1 MPFGLD
7 ENNIAQIR
15 DIFRRHTAVERVL
28 IYGSRAMGN
37 YRTGSDIDLCFWGEQ
52 LDGDTLNEIAMEL
65 DELPMLYSFD
75 ISRYDEITNPDL
87 KNHIQRVGKVFYQQT
102 AKPK

>member
-7 ENNIAQIR
+7 ENTIAQICNV
-15 DIFRRHTAVERVL
+15 FRRFRSVERVL

-37 YRTGSDIDLCFWGEQ
+37 YRNGSDIDLCFWGEQ
-52 LDGDTLNEIAMEL
+52 LDGDTLNEIVMEL
-65 DELPMLYSFD
+65 EDLPMLYSFD

-87 KNHIQRVGKVFYQQT
+87 KKHIQRVGKVFYPQ
-102 AKPK
+102 